1 MKTIFTSKMPLK
13 FSGIIVIFMSS
24 SKIINKPSLTS
35 DLVRIVQELIKLV
48 NRTVLQTVGGVEV
61 F

>member
-1 MKTIFTSKMPLK
+1 M
-13 FSGIIVIFMSS
+13 IVIFMSS
-24 SKIINKPSLTS
+24 SKIIKKMSLTS